1 MKESPAMKQLVT
13 VVILLSMVVVGVGLA
28 VADDKAAAAGS
39 FTCSGGTAT
48 SPTIIPAGTYTQV
61 TVTGICRILG
71 AVTGPAI
78 GPGGTEV
85 ITNCN
90 APSGPVNVLGG
101 LTIAPNGFLDAGS
114 CAPTLNVSGGV
125 AVGSGGGL
133 VLGCSPFLVVAPPT
147 PPFPSLC
154 PGITTSN
161 VITGGV
167 TATQPMTLI
176 FHSNTISGGLSVQ
189 GGGGGVNCDSNPNL
203 SAAFDGSSAT
213 YTDFED
219 NTISGG
225 VSISGL
231 QSCWFGIF
239 RNQVNG
245 SVSVTNNTFADP
257 DATEVATNVV
267 KGNLTCLGNSPAAQ
281 IGDSEGSPNVVTGQ
295 KLGECAKL

>member
-1 MKESPAMKQLVT
+1 MKRLMMVI
-13 VVILLSMVVVGVGLA
+13 ILLSMMVVGAGLA
-28 VADDKAAAAGS
+28 MAGDNAATAGS

-61 TVTGICRILG
+61 TVAGICRILG
-71 AVTGPAI
+71 AITGPKN
-78 GPGGTEV
+78 GPGGTQV
-85 ITNCN
+85 IKNCN
-90 APSGPVNVLGG
+90 ARGGPVNVLGG

-114 CAPTLNVSGGV
+114 CAPTVNVSGGV

-133 VLGCSPFLVVAPPT
+133 VLGCSPFLVVAPPA

-161 VITGGV
+161 VIKGGV
-167 TATQPMTLI
+167 TATQPSTLI
-176 FHSNTISGGLSVQ
+176 FHSNAIFGGLSIQ
-189 GGGGGVNCDSNPNL
+189 GGGGGVNCDTNPNL
-203 SAAFDGSSAT
+203 SAALDGTSAT
-213 YTDFED
+213 YTDFEN

-239 RNQVNG
+239 RNQVDG

-267 KGNLTCLGNSPAAQ
+267 NGNLTCLGNSPAAQ
-281 IGDSEGSPNVVTGQ
+281 IGDSGGSPNIVTGR

>member
-1 MKESPAMKQLVT
+1 MKKFGAT
-13 VVILLSMVVVGVGLA
+13 LA
-28 VADDKAAAAGS
+28 VLALIIGMLASPTDAAAAGS
-39 FTCSGGTAT
+39 FTCSGGTAA

-90 APSGPVNVLGG
+90 AASGPVIVRAG

-114 CAPTLNVSGGV
+114 CAPTLDVSGGV
-125 AVGSGGGL
+125 TVGSGGGL
-133 VLGCSPFLVVAPPT
+133 VLGCSPFLVVAPPA

-167 TATQPMTLI
+167 RANQAMTLI
-176 FHSNTISGGLSVQ
+176 FHSNTISGGVAVQ
-189 GGGGGVNCDSNPNL
+189 GGGGGVNCDTNPNL
-203 SAAFDGSSAT
+203 SAAFDGTSAT
-213 YTDFED
+213 YSDFED
-219 NTISGG
+219 NTINGG
-225 VSISGL
+225 ASFSGL

-239 RNQVNG
+239 RDQVSG
-245 SVSVTNNTFADP
+245 SVGVTNNTFADP
-257 DATEVATNVV
+257 DATEVATNTVG
-267 KGNLTCLGNSPAAQ
+267 GNLTCLGNSPHAQ
-281 IGDSEGSPNVVTGQ
+281 IGDSQGSPNVVTGR
-295 KLGECAKL
+295 KIGECASL

>member
-1 MKESPAMKQLVT
+1 MKEFIT
-13 VVILLSMVVVGVGLA
+13 VILMLTMMVVRGGLA
-28 VADDKAAAAGS
+28 IADEASTAGS
-39 FTCSGGTAT
+39 FTCSGGTAA
-48 SPTIIPAGTYTQV
+48 SPTIIPGGTYTHL

-71 AVTGPAI
+71 SVTGPTI

-90 APSGPVNVLGG
+90 AASGPVNVLGG
-101 LTIAPNGFLDAGS
+101 VTIAPNGFLDAGS
-114 CAPTLNVSGGV
+114 CAPKLNVSGGI
-125 AVGSGGGL
+125 AVGSAGGL

-161 VITGGV
+161 VIKGGV
-167 TATQPMTLI
+167 TAIQPTTLI
-176 FHSNTISGGLSVQ
+176 FHSNTIYGGLSVQ
-189 GGGGGVNCDSNPNL
+189 GGGGGVNCNSNANL
-203 SAAFDGSSAT
+203 SAAFDGTSAT

-239 RNQVNG
+239 RSHVNG

-281 IGDSEGSPNVVTGQ
+281 IGDSQGSPNVVTGQ
-295 KLGECAKL
+295 KLGECANL

>member
-1 MKESPAMKQLVT
+1 MKRLLK
-13 VVILLSMVVVGVGLA
+13 VIIMLSMVVVGAGLA
-28 VADDKAAAAGS
+28 MADDNTASARS

-48 SPTIIPAGTYTQV
+48 SPTIIPAGTYTHV

-85 ITNCN
+85 VTNCS
-90 APSGPVNVLGG
+90 AASGPVDVLGG

-114 CAPTLNVSGGV
+114 CAPTVNVSGGL

-161 VITGGV
+161 IIKGGV
-167 TATQPMTLI
+167 TATQPTTLI
-176 FHSNTISGGLSVQ
+176 FHSNTIYGGLSVQ

-203 SAAFDGSSAT
+203 SAAFDGTSAT

-231 QSCWFGIF
+231 ESCWFGIF
-239 RNQVNG
+239 RSRVNG

-257 DATEVATNVV
+257 DATEVATNEVN
-267 KGNLTCLGNSPAAQ
+267 GNLTCLGNSPAAQ
-281 IGDSEGSPNVVTGQ
+281 IGDSQGSPNIVTGQ